1 MMDNQTPVEADGGRS
16 SAIAEFTTLSVIS
29 GPLWGN
35 CGAGS
40 RPTTTRTTKRAGQSP
55 SRPEMSEGLLS
66 ERSPVRLWPGAPTQ
80 ESRSGRPMGSSPALL
95 FCRR

>member
-1 MMDNQTPVEADGGRS
+1 MLKNSTSFKAPESDPSRANSEP
-16 SAIAEFTTLSVIS
+16 F
-29 GPLWGN
+29 WGN
-35 CGAGS
+35 CGTGWSPRAYEN
-40 RPTTTRTTKRAGQSP
+40 TKRAGERP
-55 SRPEMSEGLLS
+55 VRPEMSDGLLS